1 MKIFK
6 KYTDL
11 ILEQDGID
19 LSTEVNTKPIKKV
32 VTDTKK
38 DTTVTDTVPAAAAS
52 TAPDPAV
59 MAKLLKIPNSRGAKM
74 YNTNETAPTED
85 NAVAIEVPNTGRSYN
100 FRSKPTSLT
109 VYINDGSGNTAYTGT
124 YTMTDTAITMK
135 STDGKVTEVIGFD
148 GKLAI
153 DPTTKQPQ
161 SNLPSNE
168 SDAQKQKSVALN
180 VAAAIRANSNYWA
193 DSNEEVVNNATEA
206 AFYWI
211 VKNKLNKDQVKE
223 FLATA
228 FTKDAADTY
237 REMEGFSW
245 SDFTYAPFAGNN
257 PAGRVMD
264 RILEWNPDWASEND
278 EDTTYLKSKVP
289 STNSLASYEPSGD
302 DAKKWAETIWSI
314 IDDSWVSADEEV
326 NAIMAILVLT
336 SKGLINVDAAWK
348 DLQTLGVIDT
358 QLGIDAAIADEV
370 DSPEAG
376 ELVKRFAAAL
386 RGNPS
391 EGAKK
396 MLQLS

>member
-6 KYTDL
+6 KYSDL

-19 LSTEVNTKPIKKV
+19 FSTEVNTTPAKKV

-38 DTTVTDTVPAAAAS
+38 DNTVTDTAPAVSS

-59 MAKLLKIPNSRGAKM
+59 MTKLLKIPNSRGAKM
-74 YNTNETAPTED
+74 YIGNETAPTED
-85 NAVAIEVPNTGRSYN
+85 NAVAIEVPGTGRSYN
-100 FRSKPTSLT
+100 FRSKPLNLV
-109 VYINDGSGNTAYTGT
+109 VYINDGSGNKAYTGT

-135 STDGKVTEVIGFD
+135 STDGNVTEVIGFD

-153 DPTTKQPQ
+153 DPTTNQPQ

-211 VKNKLNKDQVKE
+211 VKNKLNKEQVKE

-228 FTKDAADTY
+228 FTKDAAYTY
-237 REMEGFSW
+237 AEMEGWSW
-245 SDFTYAPFAGNN
+245 SDLGYAPFFGGS
-257 PAGRVMD
+257 PAGRIML

-278 EDTTYLKSKVP
+278 EDTAYLKSKVP

-302 DAKKWAETIWSI
+302 DAKKWAETVWSI
-314 IDDSWVSADEEV
+314 IDDSWVSLDEEI

-336 SKGLINVDAAWK
+336 PKGLINVESAWK
-348 DLQTLGVIDT
+348 DLQTLGVIDSN
-358 QLGIDAAIADEV
+358 LDIAAAIADEV

-386 RGNPS
+386 KQTPS